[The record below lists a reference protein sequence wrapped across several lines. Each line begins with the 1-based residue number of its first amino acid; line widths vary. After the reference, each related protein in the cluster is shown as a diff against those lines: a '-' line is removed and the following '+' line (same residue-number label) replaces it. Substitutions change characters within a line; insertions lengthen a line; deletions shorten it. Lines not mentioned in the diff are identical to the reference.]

1 LTKNLIVIKRKKYS
15 IKLRKNTMEK
25 KFEFASEYDLI
36 SKTHDMLVA
45 LRNKGIRI
53 PTIMKSNGSLIP
65 LFGEFKTQQP
75 VKFIIRIGRF
85 GKWKNRDGAVAE
97 FNTEEEADA
106 FLNKVVK
113 RHYKGAAYVDA
124 DDDQQPGTATYYLAD
139 STVEA
144 LQNLD
149 KKWIHLYNEWD
160 SFIMD
165 ITEDQKNAIL
175 DLQLEDEHDNAV
187 LSSIKLAFIEA
198 WNASKKKAA
207 EKAQRE
213 ERVAKARAAAA
224 KLEAE
229 WMKFPLY
236 KIFSTIE
243 RWDEN
248 DGYFNKLKI
257 KTAWIGEEIKK
268 EEAHRVE
275 MEKLRKADPEPAD
288 GGFFGDSGWYDE

>member
-1 LTKNLIVIKRKKYS
+1 
-15 IKLRKNTMEK
+15 MEK
-25 KFEFASEYDLI
+25 KFEFASEYDMV
-36 SKTHDMLVA
+36 SKLNDMYVA
-45 LRNKGIRI
+45 LRDKGIRI

-113 RHYKGAAYVDA
+113 RVYHGPSSVEQKDEVA
-124 DDDQQPGTATYYLAD
+124 GTATYRLAD
-139 STVEA
+139 STAEA

-160 SFIMD
+160 SFSVSKLSEEQKEIIMNL
-165 ITEDQKNAIL
+165 K
-175 DLQLEDEHDNAV
+175 LQDEHDDMILSV
-187 LSSIKLAFIEA
+187 LKQKFLDA
-198 WNASKKKAA
+198 WTTSKKKAA

-213 ERVAKARAAAA
+213 AAA
-224 KLEAE
+224 KAAAEAHAAKEAE
-229 WMKFPLY
+229 RMKFLLY
-236 KIFSTIE
+236 KVFVTIE
-243 RWDEN
+243 RWDIDDEE
-248 DGYFNKLKI
+248 FKKLETKA
-257 KTAWIGEEIKK
+257 AWIK
-268 EEAHRVE
+268 AAAAADRSHRIE
-275 MEKLRKADPEPAD
+275 MERLRKADPEPAD